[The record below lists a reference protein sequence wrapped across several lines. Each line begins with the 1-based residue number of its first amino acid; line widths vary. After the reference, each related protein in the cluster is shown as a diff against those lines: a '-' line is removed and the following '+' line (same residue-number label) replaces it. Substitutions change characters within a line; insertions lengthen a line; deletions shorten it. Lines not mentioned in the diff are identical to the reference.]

1 MKSVIISIFVSLLY
15 TRLAAGVA
23 IPSPPAIQV
32 VSPNSTTLADDKD
45 TTHCSSDHASY
56 GQMHP
61 GTVACIL
68 ASYELFQS
76 PKITT
81 IPYNYPMDFVSST
94 APLPA
99 EGNGFQ
105 TPWRSTYGESR
116 IHGQYS

>member
-23 IPSPPAIQV
+23 IPSSPVIQV

-56 GQMHP
+56 DQMHP

-68 ASYELFQS
+68 ASYELFQF
-76 PKITT
+76 PKITI
-81 IPYNYPMDFVSST
+81 IPYNYPMNFVSFT
-94 APLPA
+94 APLLA
-99 EGNGFQ
+99 EDNRF
-105 TPWRSTYGESR
+105 
-116 IHGQYS
+116 